1 MNEQFS
7 DFVSVLAKV
16 YRFIMGNK
24 YRAMHCRSRKDPR
37 TKKRMS
43 NPTKRTLKAP
53 KQSTTTSASDASLV
67 ENSSSVASCPSAA
80 SPSSSAETPVPTAS
94 ERKISSFTKNRIEEE
109 DDPLFTYVLMDVD
122 IMCSVFSELIK
133 CPTCKFPVEIKLWV
147 EKLSRDFQIYL
158 KYAVKILDARGVN
171 RFIRARSRTEKVV
184 ELIILILI
192 YDPFWPSG
200 RLGKGIL
207 LYNLFVDT

>member
-1 MNEQFS
+1 MKNFYKRPS
-7 DFVSVLAKV
+7 LLNAHVPINAAKV

-37 TKKRMS
+37 TKKRRS

-53 KQSTTTSASDASLV
+53 KQSTTTSASDVSLV

-109 DDPLFTYVLMDVD
+109 DDP
-122 IMCSVFSELIK
+122 
-133 CPTCKFPVEIKLWV
+133 
-147 EKLSRDFQIYL
+147 YL
-158 KYAVKILDARGVN
+158 HM
-171 RFIRARSRTEKVV
+171 F
-184 ELIILILI
+184 
-192 YDPFWPSG
+192 
-200 RLGKGIL
+200 
-207 LYNLFVDT
+207 